1 MYHFFQK
8 SVIFVEKITAMTIT
22 IPNSLETEKLEKLL
36 KFLGRERIAFSFDP
50 VALLDEQ
57 VEIQHRLHKKYV
69 VSGEWDSMSFD
80 EKEDA
85 AALEKMLMLEGT
97 GDAKPLDSEQNS
109 AFLNELKTWLV

>member
-1 MYHFFQK
+1 
-8 SVIFVEKITAMTIT
+8 MTIT
-22 IPNSLETEKLEKLL
+22 IPNSLEEAKLEKLL

-50 VALLDEQ
+50 IALLDEQ

-69 VSGEWDSMSFD
+69 VTGEWDSMSFD

-85 AALEKMLMLEGT
+85 AALEKMLMLEET